1 VYDSGILRKR
11 GATFI
16 SYKWRR
22 PSIPCGTEEKVMNV
36 AVLLIVAAVLFFLA
50 YRFYARFIAKLF
62 GENDHQPTPAC
73 ALRDDRDYVPTRPV
87 ILFGHHFASI
97 AGGGPIIGPTVAL
110 LFGYLPVWLWAVIG
124 TIFIGAV
131 QDMTVLFASVRE
143 KGKSIAEIAKES
155 LGSTGFFLFI
165 SFAILMLLLLTS
177 AFLGL
182 TAVSLTSLVPLER
195 MRLAPDQTI
204 VKTVMAGGVANAQIG
219 GISSTSLIIITAFAP
234 VIGWLVYKRG
244 ASVRLAVPLAIIVC
258 IGSILFGMKHPV
270 SLDPDVW
277 MIILCFYT
285 LIAAGIPVWIILQ
298 PRDFTNSFLLY
309 MGVVALLAGGIAA
322 GFKGVTFTAPA
333 FNLAQGASKLGPVWP
348 FLFITVAC
356 GAVSGFHSLVAGG
369 TSSKQ
374 VARESHVKKIAFGG
388 MLLEG
393 LLAIGVMIA
402 VGCGMAFADFV
413 NIAFPSA
420 AGVKANPIL
429 AFALGVG
436 GLLDKALGIPPVY
449 GTVFGIL
456 MVEGFVVTTLDTAV
470 RLNRYLLEELWQ
482 AVFRKVPE
490 IMKSYLFNA
499 FLCVSLM
506 YFLAYT
512 HAFAAIWPIF
522 GSANQLL
529 ASLALIAVSAWLV
542 KRKKTAWFTILPA
555 VFMMITTIY
564 SLVSLLVNQYLPKH
578 SNALAVTDVALIIL
592 SVGVI
597 VLALKR
603 LPDLK
608 AKAGQAAR

>member
-1 VYDSGILRKR
+1 
-11 GATFI
+11 
-16 SYKWRR
+16 
-22 PSIPCGTEEKVMNV
+22 MNV
-36 AVLLIVAAVLFFLA
+36 AVLLIIAAVLFYLA
-50 YRFYARFIAKLF
+50 YRFYARFIARLF
-62 GENDHQPTPAC
+62 EENDNNPTPAC
-73 ALRDDRDYVPTRPV
+73 SLRDDCDYVPTKPL

-97 AGGGPIIGPTVAL
+97 AGGGPIIGPTVAI
-110 LFGYLPVWLWAVIG
+110 LFGFLPVWLWAVVG

-131 QDMTVLFASVRE
+131 QDMTVLFASIRE

-155 LGSTGFFLFI
+155 LGNTGFFFFI

-182 TAVSLTSLVPLER
+182 TAVSLTSLVPLDM
-195 MRLAPDQTI
+195 MRLDPGQKI
-204 VKTVMAGGVANAQIG
+204 VNTVMVNGVLNAQIG

-244 ASVRLAVPLAIIVC
+244 IHVYWAATLAIIVC
-258 IGSILFGMKHPV
+258 LGSILVGMQFPV
-270 SLDPDVW
+270 TLGPDIW
-277 MIILCFYT
+277 MIILCLYT

-309 MGVVALLAGGIAA
+309 VGVAALFIGGIVA

-333 FNLAQGASKLGPVWP
+333 FNLAEGSSKLGPIWP

-356 GAVSGFHSLVAGG
+356 GAVSGFHCLVAGG

-374 VARESHVKKIAFGG
+374 VSKESHVKKIAFGG

-402 VGCGMAFADFV
+402 VGCGIAFSDYV
-413 NIAFPSA
+413 NIAFPTA

-429 AFALGVG
+429 AFAVSVG

-456 MVEGFVVTTLDTAV
+456 MVEGFVITTLDTAV
-470 RLNRYLLEELWQ
+470 RLNRYLFEELWQ
-482 AVFRKVPE
+482 VIFKKVPK

-499 FLCVSLM
+499 LLCVVLM

-512 HAFAAIWPIF
+512 NAFAAIWPIF

-529 ASLALIAVSAWLV
+529 ASLALIAVSAWLA
-542 KRKKTAWFTILPA
+542 KRKKTAWFTLLPA
-555 VFMMITTIY
+555 IFMMVTTIY
-564 SLVSLLVNQYLPKH
+564 SLLSLLINKYIPKNH
-578 SNALAVTDVALIIL
+578 IALSVADILLIIL
-592 SVGVI
+592 CIGVI
-597 VLALKR
+597 YLAVKKWRSLETNNKQT
-603 LPDLK
+603 
-608 AKAGQAAR
+608 AKGIS

>member
-1 VYDSGILRKR
+1 
-11 GATFI
+11 
-16 SYKWRR
+16 
-22 PSIPCGTEEKVMNV
+22 MNV
-36 AVLLIVAAVLFFLA
+36 AVVLIVAAVLFFLA

-62 GENDHQPTPAC
+62 DENDSRPTPAC
-73 ALRDDRDYVPTRPV
+73 ALRDDRDYVPTKPV

-143 KGKSIAEIAKES
+143 KGKSIAEIARES
-155 LGSTGFFLFI
+155 LGNTGFFLFI

-182 TAVSLTSLVPLER
+182 TAVSLTSLVPLEM
-195 MRLAPDQTI
+195 MRLTPDQTI
-204 VKTVMAGGVANAQIG
+204 VKTVLVGGVPNAQIG

-234 VIGWLVYKRG
+234 VVGWLVYKRG
-244 ASVRLAVPLAIIVC
+244 VSVKLAVPLAVIIC
-258 IGSILFGMKHPV
+258 IGSILYGMKYPV

-277 MIILCFYT
+277 MVILCFYT
-285 LIAAGIPVWIILQ
+285 LLAAGIPVWIILQ

-309 MGVVALLAGGIAA
+309 IGVAALFAGGIAA
-322 GFKGVTFTAPA
+322 GFQGLTFTAPA
-333 FNLAQGASKLGPVWP
+333 FNLAQGADKLGPVWP

-356 GAVSGFHSLVAGG
+356 GAVSGFHALVAGG

-374 VARESHVKKIAFGG
+374 VSRETHVKKIAFGG

-402 VGCGMAFADFV
+402 VGCGIAFADFV

-436 GLLDKALGIPPVY
+436 GLLDKSLGIPPVY

-470 RLNRYLLEELWQ
+470 RLNRYLFEELWQ
-482 AVFRKVPE
+482 VVFRKVPK
-490 IMKSYLFNA
+490 IMGSYLFNA

-512 HAFAAIWPIF
+512 NAFAAIWPIF

-542 KRKKTAWFTILPA
+542 KRKKTAWFTMLPA

-564 SLVSLLVNQYLPKH
+564 SLVSLLVNKYLPKH
-578 SNALAVTDVALIIL
+578 NLALAVTDVALILL
-592 SVGVI
+592 SIGVI
-597 VLALKR
+597 VLALKSWR
-603 LPDLK
+603 DLK
-608 AKAGQAAR
+608 AKAGQAA

>member
-1 VYDSGILRKR
+1 
-11 GATFI
+11 
-16 SYKWRR
+16 
-22 PSIPCGTEEKVMNV
+22 MNA
-36 AVLLIVAAVLFFLA
+36 AVLLIISAILFFLA

-62 GENDHQPTPAC
+62 GENDKNPTPAC
-73 ALRDDRDYVPTRPV
+73 SMKDDRDYVPTKPLV
-87 ILFGHHFASI
+87 LFGHHFASI

-110 LFGYLPVWLWAVIG
+110 LFGFIPVWLWAVVG

-155 LGSTGFFLFI
+155 LGNTGFFLII

-182 TAVSLTSLVPLER
+182 TAVSLTSLVPVEM
-195 MRLAPDQTI
+195 MRLDPNQTVVNTI
-204 VKTVMAGGVANAQIG
+204 MVNGVLQAQIG

-234 VIGWLVYKRG
+234 IVGWLVYKRG
-244 ASVRLAVPLAIIVC
+244 IHVYWAATLAIVVC
-258 IGSILFGMKHPV
+258 LGSILVGMRYPV
-270 SLDPDVW
+270 TLNPDTW

-285 LIAAGIPVWIILQ
+285 LLAAGIPVWIILQ

-309 MGVVALLAGGIAA
+309 VGVAALFIGGIAA

-333 FNLAQGASKLGPVWP
+333 FNLMEGSSKLGPIWP

-374 VARESHVKKIAFGG
+374 VAKESHVKKIAFGG
-388 MLLEG
+388 MLVEG

-402 VGCGMAFADFV
+402 VGCGIAFSDFV
-413 NIAFPSA
+413 NIAFPAA

-429 AFALGVG
+429 AFSVGVG

-449 GTVFGIL
+449 GTIFGIL
-456 MVEGFVVTTLDTAV
+456 MVEGFVITTLDTAV
-470 RLNRYLLEELWQ
+470 RLNRYLFEELWP
-482 AVFRKVPE
+482 VIFKNVPQ

-499 FLCVSLM
+499 LLCVVLM
-506 YFLAYT
+506 YILAYT
-512 HAFAAIWPIF
+512 NAFAAIWPIF

-529 ASLALIAVSAWLV
+529 ASLALIAVSAWLA
-542 KRKKTAWFTILPA
+542 KRNKTTWFTVLPA
-555 VFMMITTIY
+555 IFMMVTTIY
-564 SLVSLLVNQYLPKH
+564 SLVYLLINKYIPK
-578 SNALAVTDVALIIL
+578 NNIALAVVDVLLIIL
-592 SVGVI
+592 AIGVI
-597 VLALKR
+597 ILAYKKWKELRKSTQS
-603 LPDLK
+603 
-608 AKAGQAAR
+608 AGEAA

>member
-1 VYDSGILRKR
+1 
-11 GATFI
+11 
-16 SYKWRR
+16 
-22 PSIPCGTEEKVMNV
+22 MNV

-62 GENDHQPTPAC
+62 DENDNQPTPAC
-73 ALRDDRDYVPTRPV
+73 ALRDDRDYVPTKPV

-110 LFGYLPVWLWAVIG
+110 LFGYLPVWLWAVVG

-131 QDMTVLFASVRE
+131 QDMTVLFASIRE
-143 KGKSIAEIAKES
+143 KGKSVAEIAKES
-155 LGSTGFFLFI
+155 LGNTGFFLFI

-182 TAVSLTSLVPLER
+182 TAVSLTSLVPLEM

-204 VKTVMAGGVANAQIG
+204 VKTVLVKGVPNAQIG

-234 VIGWLVYKRG
+234 VVGWLVYKRG
-244 ASVRLAVPLAIIVC
+244 VSVKWAVPLAITVC
-258 IGSILFGMKHPV
+258 IGSILFGMRYPV

-285 LIAAGIPVWIILQ
+285 LIAAGIPVWVILQ

-309 MGVVALLAGGIAA
+309 MGVAALFAGGIAA
-322 GFKGVTFTAPA
+322 GLKGVTFTAPA

-356 GAVSGFHSLVAGG
+356 GAVSGFHALVAGG

-374 VARESHVKKIAFGG
+374 VSRETHVKKIAFGG

-402 VGCGMAFADFV
+402 VGCGIAFADFV

-436 GLLDKALGIPPVY
+436 GLLDRALGIPPVY

-470 RLNRYLLEELWQ
+470 RLNRYLFEELWQ
-482 AVFRKVPE
+482 VIFRKVPK
-490 IMKSYLFNA
+490 IMGSYLFNA

-506 YFLAYT
+506 YILAYT
-512 HAFAAIWPIF
+512 NAFAAIWPIF

-529 ASLALIAVSAWLV
+529 ASLALIAVSAWLM
-542 KRKKTAWFTILPA
+542 KRKKTAWFTVLPA
-555 VFMMITTIY
+555 IFMMITTLY
-564 SLVSLLVNQYLPKH
+564 SLVSLLVNKYLPKH
-578 SNALAVTDVALIIL
+578 NYALAVTDVALMIL
-592 SVGVI
+592 SIGVI
-597 VLALKR
+597 VLALR
-603 LPDLK
+603 RWRELRNRALT
-608 AKAGQAAR
+608 AREAA